1 MKERDAQVEYKKRKR
16 EMLKDRDQYYVEKAK
31 EAKQSEFSSRN
42 NIVAY
47 LGLRIGFVGGAGEG
61 KAEKRSSTSCVW
73 FSKET
78 VRRANKGREL

>member
-1 MKERDAQVEYKKRKR
+1 MWKKQKR
-16 EMLKDRDQYYVEKAK
+16 QNSLT
-31 EAKQSEFSSRN
+31 FSSRN

-78 VRRANKGREL
+78 VRRADEGAM